1 MAKSTLA
8 SMLSREERAV
18 MNATA
23 RGNRSRIGKEE
34 LINSQKQKH
43 SIENGLTGKDV
54 DKFLLVNSTKRPIKV
69 KEKNQKA
76 EQVDK
81 TEEV

>member
-23 RGNRSRIGKEE
+23 RGNQSRIGKEE

-54 DKFLLVNSTKRPIKV
+54 DKFLLVSSTKRPIKV